1 MKKRILSILL
11 AFCLT
16 LALMPMTALAD
27 ESAAVQAGS
36 ASAKVGE
43 TIQIPVT
50 LASNPGIAA
59 ALLEISYEENI
70 LQLKTITKGAV
81 FSAGTF
87 SSSTDRKN
95 VQWYNVENNVDT
107 TGVLFTLEF
116 AVIGSG
122 TATVAVRLA
131 DNEPTNFTDLD
142 GVSVPVTFTAGTVNI
157 AADSYTVTFD
167 ANGGTVIPATS
178 TTDAA
183 GKLAALPSPTR
194 DGYTFDGWYTA
205 ANGGEKVDTNKVYT
219 ENTTLYAHWT
229 ENAAPEHVHNWA
241 AAWTNNATH
250 HWQECTAANCPV
262 TDNSHKNGYG
272 THVYNNDADT
282 TCNTCGYTRTVT
294 PSHVHNWAATWTNN
308 ATHHWHEC
316 TAEGCPITSDST
328 KAGYGVHIYDS
339 AADTTCNGCGYIR
352 TVTPVEH
359 THRWSTVWA
368 YNETH
373 HWHECSA
380 AGCPITNNSAKAEY
394 GAHVYDDAKDTTCN
408 ICGYNINQ
416 TDASYIAI
424 SSSANGTITPSTRNA
439 KPGERVSL
447 YVYPDAGYKLDSI
460 TVRDIRGRTITLR
473 SLGDNAYSFTM
484 PNVRVTVDAVFAK
497 IEANTP
503 TSTPADN
510 EPFTGLGTPGISGI
524 VLNPAVMPFRDVKS
538 TDWFYNS
545 VDYVWKHYLMSGVS
559 DAQFAPNTTTSRAM
573 IWTILARMN
582 NVRTDINPG
591 NTWYEKGLLW
601 AKEKGVTD
609 GSDPMAD
616 ITREQLATMLWR
628 NAGSLSGT
636 ADLSQFSDGGDVSQ
650 YALTAVRWATANGIL
665 QGSDGKLNPRGTATR
680 AQVAAMVQRY
690 GEKVGS

>member
-16 LALMPMTALAD
+16 LALIPMTALAD

-241 AAWTNNATH
+241 A
-250 HWQECTAANCPV
+250 
-262 TDNSHKNGYG
+262 
-272 THVYNNDADT
+272 
-282 TCNTCGYTRTVT
+282 
-294 PSHVHNWAATWTNN
+294 TWTNN

-497 IEANTP
+497 IEANAP

>member
-241 AAWTNNATH
+241 A
-250 HWQECTAANCPV
+250 
-262 TDNSHKNGYG
+262 
-272 THVYNNDADT
+272 
-282 TCNTCGYTRTVT
+282 
-294 PSHVHNWAATWTNN
+294 TWTNN

-497 IEANTP
+497 IEANAP

>member
-229 ENAAPEHVHNWA
+229 ENAAPE
-241 AAWTNNATH
+241 
-250 HWQECTAANCPV
+250 
-262 TDNSHKNGYG
+262 
-272 THVYNNDADT
+272 
-282 TCNTCGYTRTVT
+282 
-294 PSHVHNWAATWTNN
+294 HVHNWAATWTNN

>member
-157 AADSYTVTFD
+157 AADSYTVTFE

-229 ENAAPEHVHNWA
+229 ENAAPE
-241 AAWTNNATH
+241 
-250 HWQECTAANCPV
+250 
-262 TDNSHKNGYG
+262 
-272 THVYNNDADT
+272 
-282 TCNTCGYTRTVT
+282 
-294 PSHVHNWAATWTNN
+294 HVHNWAATWTNN

>member
-241 AAWTNNATH
+241 A
-250 HWQECTAANCPV
+250 
-262 TDNSHKNGYG
+262 
-272 THVYNNDADT
+272 
-282 TCNTCGYTRTVT
+282 
-294 PSHVHNWAATWTNN
+294 TWTNN

-394 GAHVYDDAKDTTCN
+394 GAHVYDDAKDTT
-408 ICGYNINQ
+408 
-416 TDASYIAI
+416 
-424 SSSANGTITPSTRNA
+424 
-439 KPGERVSL
+439 
-447 YVYPDAGYKLDSI
+447 
-460 TVRDIRGRTITLR
+460 
-473 SLGDNAYSFTM
+473 
-484 PNVRVTVDAVFAK
+484 
-497 IEANTP
+497 
-503 TSTPADN
+503 
-510 EPFTGLGTPGISGI
+510 
-524 VLNPAVMPFRDVKS
+524 
-538 TDWFYNS
+538 
-545 VDYVWKHYLMSGVS
+545 
-559 DAQFAPNTTTSRAM
+559 
-573 IWTILARMN
+573 
-582 NVRTDINPG
+582 
-591 NTWYEKGLLW
+591 
-601 AKEKGVTD
+601 
-609 GSDPMAD
+609 
-616 ITREQLATMLWR
+616 
-628 NAGSLSGT
+628 
-636 ADLSQFSDGGDVSQ
+636 
-650 YALTAVRWATANGIL
+650 
-665 QGSDGKLNPRGTATR
+665 
-680 AQVAAMVQRY
+680 
-690 GEKVGS
+690 